1 MSADKKSV
9 PSAAATAAEEPAGSR
24 KKEKAQAPLDY
35 VIMSL
40 PVRAE
45 GEKPTVWNQHVD
57 FVTKEK
63 IGRSAQFEIPD
74 LPVGTF
80 DTLMSLSDELG
91 RVDTFAESLC
101 RKVITTLTEL
111 YNSPSLRPLHK
122 CTHKEKQMDEG
133 NINDVVDMQQH
144 RGLRQRA
151 CRRGP

>member
-1 MSADKKSV
+1 MRLGRKG
-9 PSAAATAAEEPAGSR
+9 AAAAAAEEPAGSR

-45 GEKPTVWNQHVD
+45 GEKPTVWTQHVD

-111 YNSPSLRPLHK
+111 YNSPSLHPPH
-122 CTHKEKQMDEG
+122 THAPQVYGEKTKKAQMTR
-133 NINDVVDMQQH
+133 VDTQQH

-151 CRRGP
+151 CRRGQ